1 MNKGKI
7 TVIIA
12 NLFVIVMLSYLLLN
26 LLTIPLIS
34 PGNKAYMTDRRP
46 SFAWGGMQGEY
57 TLYLDDNSKFK
68 TPIAVRMTG
77 NSYVPESDMDFG
89 TYYWKV
95 ESGPFSSGAAKF
107 TLGSS
112 VVLSRTEND
121 IKNEGNTELKVSG
134 LGGGITG
141 LFILGINESF
151 EIEGNEN
158 VMAEQA

>member
-1 MNKGKI
+1 MNKGKAI
-7 TVIIA
+7 VIIA

-26 LLTIPLIS
+26 LLTISLIS

-46 SFAWGGMQGEY
+46 LFSWDGMQEEY

-68 TPIAVRMTG
+68 TPLTTKVIG
-77 NSYVPESDMDFG
+77 NSYRPETDMDFG

-95 ESGPFSSGAAKF
+95 ESGPFSSGASKF

-112 VVLSRTEND
+112 VVLSRQENE
-121 IKNEGNTELKVSG
+121 IKNEGNTELRLSG
-134 LGGGITG
+134 IGSITG
-141 LFILGINESF
+141 FFILGVNETAQ
-151 EIEGNEN
+151 IEGNEN